1 MGETIRSLDKM
12 NKDPWLIE
20 WEQKANLEILILSQ
34 ASLVHSPQTFN
45 F

>member
-1 MGETIRSLDKM
+1 MTESISSLDRL